1 MISMLN
7 KRFKEMAKRK
17 LHGVKAKW
25 FEPLNKVELEKLG
38 INGKK
43 NVNEISL

>member
-1 MISMLN
+1 MVSMLN

-17 LHGVKAKW
+17 LHGVKARW

-38 INGKK
+38 IDDKR
-43 NVNEISL
+43 NVKEISL

>member
-1 MISMLN
+1 MISMLS

-17 LHGVKAKW
+17 LHGVKARW

-38 INGKK
+38 LDGKK
-43 NVNEISL
+43 NEKEISL